1 VATVAL
7 DDDARRELALAVDG
21 LQWWVT
27 TPVATS
33 VAQRRALYSSLAASL
48 GPHFATVVGPEL
60 VAAHARAAKRESA
73 FAGVVRGLE
82 SGALQIVPW
91 FDSAADATS
100 MERAHL
106 GVARA
111 GQVNLGLW
119 PLAVVALIGVVV
131 AAGVGIWVL
140 ADTYL
145 ETQKIKADADALR
158 AQTAAKV
165 TSAVTALSAT
175 NPAAAVQLSNALT
188 AANRAAQAAP
198 PTVWQQLSGAVS
210 SAAGTAV
217 LLGLLWY
224 AYRNRRSAA

>member
-7 DDDARRELALAVDG
+7 DDNARRELGLAVDG
-21 LQWWVT
+21 LQWWIQN
-27 TPVATS
+27 PVATS
-33 VAQRRALYSSLAASL
+33 VAQRRVQYASLAASL

-73 FAGVVRGLE
+73 FGGVVRGLE

-111 GQVNLGLW
+111 GSQLGLW

-131 AAGVGIWVL
+131 VAGVGIWVL

-198 PTVWQQLSGAVS
+198 PTVWQQLAGAAS
-210 SAAGTAV
+210 SAAGKAI

-224 AYRNRRSAA
+224 AYRNRERAA

>member
-1 VATVAL
+1 MATVAL
-7 DDDARRELALAVDG
+7 DDNARRELALAVDG
-21 LQWWVT
+21 LQWWIQN
-27 TPVATS
+27 PVATS
-33 VAQRRALYSSLAASL
+33 VAQRRVQYASLAASL

-73 FAGVVRGLE
+73 FGGVVRGLE
-82 SGALQIVPW
+82 GGTLQIVPW
-91 FDSAADATS
+91 FDSAASATS
-100 MERAHL
+100 MENAHL

-111 GQVNLGLW
+111 GSQLGLF

-131 AAGVGIWVL
+131 VAGVGIWVL

-198 PTVWQQLSGAVS
+198 PTVWQQIGSAAS
-210 SAAGTAV
+210 SVAGTAI

-224 AYRNRRSAA
+224 AYRNRERAA